1 MNNMWQNI
9 YRWSVAGGVFL
20 LTCCWLLI
28 ACGTPQEPPENEE
41 NSTPVERSENDA
53 KTFPFPEGAVAI
65 VNGQIISEEELAQ
78 RLRKLLEQAELSDNV
93 DETTLAALRKDAL
106 EVLIENMLIAQLAR
120 QQNIV
125 VTEEELQQRI
135 LQVQEEYNGQDIQV
149 IVEEQGES
157 YDDWI
162 QAQQETLLLEK
173 VIQIHLGSFLT
184 VTEEEARTHYEEHP
198 ELYEH
203 PAQIRASQILTYD
216 KATARQAL
224 QALQEGID
232 FAEVAG
238 IYSESA
244 DAEHGGDLGFF
255 APGVMPPE
263 FDEAILS
270 LKMGEISEIIK
281 TPYGYQIFMLTG
293 QRPAQSLNFDKVKSK
308 ILTVLRQQKRIAAID
323 MWMTELQKNAKIL
336 LNHERIQQVK

>member
-1 MNNMWQNI
+1 MWQNI
-9 YRWSVAGGVFL
+9 YRWGVAVSVFL

-28 ACGTPQEPPENEE
+28 ACGTPQENPEKTTQPNHADSSGNAIE
-41 NSTPVERSENDA
+41 
-53 KTFPFPEGAVAI
+53 TFPFPEGAVAI

-78 RLRKLLEQAELSDNV
+78 RLHKLLEQAELSDKV
-93 DETTLAALRKDAL
+93 DEATLAALRKDAL
-106 EVLIENMLIAQLAR
+106 EVLIENILIDQLAH
-120 QQNIV
+120 QQNIE
-125 VTEEELQQRI
+125 VTEGELQQRI
-135 LQVQEEYNGQDIQV
+135 LQVQEEYNGQDIQA
-149 IVEEQGES
+149 IVEEQGEL

-162 QAQQETLLLEK
+162 LAQQEALLLEK
-173 VIQIHLGSFLT
+173 VIQIYLGSFLT
-184 VTEEEARTHYEEHP
+184 VTEKDARAHYEEHH

-216 KATARQAL
+216 KATAREAL
-224 QALQEGID
+224 QALREGID

-244 DAEHGGDLGFF
+244 DAEQGGDLGFF

-263 FDEAILS
+263 FDKAILS
-270 LKMGEISEIIK
+270 LQIGEISDIIK

-293 QRPAQSLNFDKVKSK
+293 QRTAQSLDFDEVQSQ

-323 MWMTELQKNAKIL
+323 MWIAELQKNAKIL